1 MKRILFVL
9 LFTTVC
15 LQIQAALDIDRIF
28 ATYGH
33 SKGCKMVEM
42 HDTKLR
48 GHQLRTYKSLV
59 YKTIGAEV
67 DKALAKDKRNAK
79 KIREVVDNGTV
90 ISGYYQMASADG
102 KTNRYI
108 LFSKG
113 PKGSGTLIYIEG
125 ALKPED
131 IMSMCYGKGR

>member
-1 MKRILFVL
+1 MTL
-9 LFTTVC
+9 LLMASSLTM
-15 LQIQAALDIDRIF
+15 QAALNIDRIF

-42 HDTKLR
+42 HDTKMR
-48 GHQLRTYKSLV
+48 GYPLRTYKSLV
-59 YKTIGAEV
+59 YKHIGNEV
-67 DKALAKDKRNAK
+67 DKALAEDKRKAK

-90 ISGYYQMASADG
+90 VSGYYQMPSKDG

-131 IMSMCYGKGR
+131 VMTMCYGKRR